1 MRADVGSAADVARLV
16 AEIREGD
23 HPLRGVF
30 HLAMVIDDA
39 PLASLTRDRMRSCD
53 GTESPMARG
62 CCTRIPATWNW
73 TAS

>member
-1 MRADVGSAADVARLV
+1 MPMSQRLL
-16 AEIREGD
+16 AEIRAGD

-39 PLASLTRDRMRSCD
+39 PLAALNRERMRTVMAPKAHGAWLLHEGTLRSCR
-53 GTESPMARG
+53 S
-62 CCTRIPATWNW
+62 